1 MALNFSKVVLE
12 TRRQRN
18 NAFNILSEMVFMQ
31 ILYPAY
37 VSVKCEGSIRT
48 FYWSQILKKY
58 WACLNSLGIQSRMCS
73 TKMRNKTKTE

>member
-48 FYWSQILKKY
+48 FY
-58 WACLNSLGIQSRMCS
+58 
-73 TKMRNKTKTE
+73 